1 MGVLK
6 KIIAVLCWIL
16 LIIISYLLFKGI
28 VKRFEIFLKG
38 TEYYLTIFFVLF
50 IFSFYFKKYKLSIA
64 FYILML
70 FIFLTF
76 REKVEVSHNF
86 NIYLG
91 KWLKIIDKN
100 ETVFI
105 NVFGNIFLFI
115 PLTFLFLVVE
125 KKSLICLVSMFF
137 LVLFFEFIQLITKTG
152 VFDVV
157 DILLNMIGIIGVICF
172 HKLIFMIKKESKV

>member
-1 MGVLK
+1 MGILK

-16 LIIISYLLFKGI
+16 LIVISYLLFKGI

-50 IFSFYFKKYKLSIA
+50 AFFFCFKKYKLSIA

-76 REKVEVSHNF
+76 REKTEVSHNF

-91 KWLKIIDKN
+91 KWLKIIHKN

-115 PLTFLFLVVE
+115 PLTYLVFMV
-125 KKSLICLVSMFF
+125 KRKYFISLVIMFF
-137 LVLFFEFIQLITKTG
+137 LVLFFEFLQLITKTG
-152 VFDVV
+152 VFDIV
-157 DILLNMIGIIGVICF
+157 DILLNMIGIIGTICLY
-172 HKLIFMIKKESKV
+172 KLISIEK

>member
-1 MGVLK
+1 MGVSK
-6 KIIAVLCWIL
+6 KIIYALCFVLL
-16 LIIISYLLFKGI
+16 TIISYFLFRGI
-28 VKRFEIFLKG
+28 VKRIDVFFSG

-50 IFSFYFKKYKLSIA
+50 IVSFYFKKYRLSIV

-70 FIFLTF
+70 FVFLLF
-76 REKVEVSHNF
+76 RNKVTVSYNF
-86 NIYLG
+86 NIYLD
-91 KWLKIIDKN
+91 KWLKIIHKN

-115 PLTFLFLVVE
+115 PLTYLVFMVKRKYFLSLV
-125 KKSLICLVSMFF
+125 IMFF
-137 LVLFFEFIQLITKTG
+137 LVLFFEFLQLITKTG
-152 VFDVV
+152 VFDIV